1 MIGDSRMKLYK
12 RFLFNL
18 LFPFIFLSGCVI
30 LHALSQR
37 NDNPFYHSPHEIAL
51 TFLVRPLFWLSLGW
65 SLGQLIIFFR
75 LPQIARLILTIFS
88 LVFLSVYVLSSI
100 YMFTAQET
108 HQIIRIFVIWCAQYR
123 GIFLLPGMFATTM
136 LHK

>member
-1 MIGDSRMKLYK
+1 MKLYK

-18 LFPFIFLSGCVI
+18 LFPLIFLSGCVI

-65 SLGQLIIFFR
+65 SFGQLMNFFR
-75 LPQIARLILTIFS
+75 IPQTARLILIISS
-88 LVFLSVYVLSSI
+88 LVFLSAYGFSAV
-100 YMFTAQET
+100 YMFTALDA
-108 HQIIRIFVIWCAQYR
+108 HQIISVLAIWCAQYR
-123 GIFLLPGMFATTM
+123 GIFLLPGMFIATI
-136 LHK
+136 LYKEKNK